1 MKDKFNGKK
10 VKKFPK
16 KQETKDGGP
25 LATIDICGHIPVI
38 SRFNTFNFN
47 HPICNLSIFRPL

>member
-38 SRFNTFNFN
+38 SRFNTYLDSVNF
-47 HPICNLSIFRPL
+47 

>member
-1 MKDKFNGKK
+1 MNIIILFRLKKHDNVKDKFNGKV

-25 LATIDICGHIPVI
+25 LATIDVCGHIPVI
-38 SRFNTFNFN
+38 
-47 HPICNLSIFRPL
+47 